1 MSLKHRIMN
10 SLTLVCTISCVI
22 CIAYCIPVPVNPTAA
37 SYRLDDVSSNLLF
50 KFIAS
55 LYGGEYPSYKFNGS
69 DECDACKKIVGSI
82 ITDASDKK
90 TFDEVLRGIVT
101 QSCIGILN
109 IRKYDGKA
117 MCPNIIELYGPIIWY
132 SVVNSE
138 FSADEIC
145 QFLLICPKQERN
157 VSYIPQTPL
166 RSASPLKQPKSVDLS
181 ESDSTGTVIRFIH
194 ISDFHLDPHFT
205 EGAPSTCNF
214 FLCCYVSMTG
224 TNPAGVYGAYGCDL
238 PVTTAKFVLHHLA
251 TLRDIDFVLY
261 GGDNPP
267 HDLWVETEQSQ
278 MDVEISVIHMF
289 KKYLPNTPIYPV
301 LGNHDSYP
309 ESEYLQSLYTN
320 LTETLSRLWSS
331 LAPFP
336 ASALKSIGY
345 GGYYTLMLKP
355 KLRLISYN
363 SDYGYIY
370 NFYALLNHKNN
381 AYAEHTKW
389 LQDTLAQAKKN
400 GEKVL
405 LTAHVPPGITTTSE
419 EYGKWFTN
427 ITVPYSDI
435 IVGQLFGHTHQDH
448 FKVVQL
454 NGKAVSSVLITPSV
468 TTFAHQNPS
477 FRVYSM
483 NSTTFEIIDYEQ
495 YFLNLTKANSL
506 AKQGKTPQFELNY
519 SARKLYRMKDL
530 SPDSWLDLANRFK
543 TNSTLLLQYV
553 DNMYA
558 RSKVPS
564 CSTECKKVTIC
575 ECENT
580 DPHEAIKCL
589 L

>member
-1 MSLKHRIMN
+1 MN

-22 CIAYCIPVPVNPTAA
+22 CIAYSIPVPVHPPAA

-50 KFIAS
+50 KFISS
-55 LYGGEYPSYKFNGS
+55 LYDGKYPSYQLNS
-69 DECDACKKIVGSI
+69 SAECDACKKIVGSI
-82 ITDASDKK
+82 ITDAASKK
-90 TFDEVLRGIVT
+90 VFDEVLRGIGT
-101 QSCIGILN
+101 QFCIEILD

-132 SVVNSE
+132 SIVNSE
-138 FSADEIC
+138 LSAEKIC
-145 QFLLICPKQERN
+145 QLLFICPKQERN
-157 VSYIPQTPL
+157 VSCIPQTPL
-166 RSASPLKQPKSVDLS
+166 RPASLLKEPTSVHLS
-181 ESDSTGTVIRFIH
+181 DPDSTDTVIRFVH
-194 ISDFHLDPHFT
+194 ISDVHLDPHFK

-214 FLCCYVSMTG
+214 LLCCHESMTG
-224 TNPAGVYGAYGCDL
+224 TNPAGMYGAYGCDL
-238 PVTTAKFVLHHLA
+238 PVTTANFVLHHLA
-251 TLRDIDFVLY
+251 TLQDIDFVLY

-267 HDLWVETEQSQ
+267 HDVWIETEQSQ
-278 MDVEISVIHMF
+278 MDIETTVVNMF
-289 KKYLPNTPIYPV
+289 KKNFPNTPVYPV
-301 LGNHDSYP
+301 LGNHESYP
-309 ESEYLQSLYTN
+309 ESEYLQDFYTN

-355 KLRLISYN
+355 KLRLIAYN
-363 SDYGYIY
+363 SDYGYIF
-370 NFYALLNHKNN
+370 NFYTLLNHKNH
-381 AYAEHTKW
+381 AFVEHTKW
-389 LQDTLAQAKKN
+389 LRDTLAQAKKN

-405 LTAHVPPGITTTSE
+405 LAAHVPPGITSTSE
-419 EYGKWFTN
+419 EYGKWFTD

-448 FKVVQL
+448 FKVVQH
-454 NGKAVSSVLITPSV
+454 NGKAISSVLISPSV
-468 TTFAHQNPS
+468 TTFVHQNPS
-477 FRVYSM
+477 YRIYSM

-519 SARKLYRMKDL
+519 SAKKLYGMKDL

-553 DNMYA
+553 DNMFA

-575 ECENT
+575 ECENS
-580 DPHEAIKCL
+580 DPYEAMICSL
-589 L
+589 